1 MRNLRGAKGLALV
14 LACAL
19 LAMLAA
25 GAAAEDGRW
34 DYIVDVDASGNIC
47 YTFGEVI
54 VTLPADWADNYYM
67 EVGDDYVA
75 FYQTASY
82 ILSQYTYGYPG
93 GWLFSVGYSETTD
106 YRDQPS
112 YDELGPGA
120 EGYYFLAYPTDYQA
134 YIEDD
139 SVRRQY
145 DQMWKGVDFVA
156 RNSYSFIFHTDPVAE
171 PQEEEAK
178 AGGKVGG
185 VSGAVSAV
193 NDELEGSIAFTEA
206 SAGFRGTWV
215 PFQDGFKIYL
225 PSEWVYYVLNDQET
239 AKGVLYHAGNDGRD
253 SVVGNVR
260 MDVVVCYSEAGQLRT
275 LGDLEAKLESKYTG
289 VSKIGINGIP
299 CVTYESVDGDHRGIA
314 FFHPGNSNYIF
325 TIGVSPYG
333 ANDQTVSNVGSAI
346 LCSVSPYAG

>member
-1 MRNLRGAKGLALV
+1 MKNIRGARILALV

-19 LAMLAA
+19 LALMPAA
-25 GAAAEDGRW
+25 AAAEGSRW
-34 DYIVDVDASGNIC
+34 DYIVDVDADGNIS

-67 EVGDDYVA
+67 EIDGDYVS

-82 ILSQYTYGYPG
+82 ILCQYTYGYPG
-93 GWLFSVGYSETTD
+93 GWLFSVGYSEGTD
-106 YRDQPS
+106 YRDLPS

-134 YIEDD
+134 YMDD
-139 SVRRQY
+139 ESVRKQY
-145 DQMWKGVDFVA
+145 DEMWQGVKFVA
-156 RNSYSFIFHTDPVAE
+156 ANSYSFIFHTDPVPVPE
-171 PQEEEAK
+171 DDSQT
-178 AGGKVGG
+178 GGKVGVG
-185 VSGAVSAV
+185 SGAVSAV
-193 NDELEGSIAFTEA
+193 GDELEGSIAFTEA
-206 SAGFRGTWV
+206 SADYQGTWV
-215 PFQDGFKIYL
+215 PFQDGFRIYL
-225 PSEWVYYVLNDQET
+225 PSEWVYYVLGDQET

-253 SVVGNVR
+253 SVVGNTR

-275 LGDLEAKLESKYTG
+275 LSDLEAKLKDKYAG

-299 CVTYESVDGDHRGIA
+299 CVTYESAGEDHRGIA

-325 TIGVSPYG
+325 TIGVSPFG
-333 ANDQTVSNVGSAI
+333 ANDQTVSDVGSAI